1 MAAEAV
7 QKKKLRLLPLLR
19 GASCMHSLRKSVLS
33 ALNMCRLARGPECML
48 GLWWCAREHTDGPHG
63 VGLLEEVNPQ
73 HSVAGAR
80 RDIARIDC
88 EVGRRVED
96 ACHVSTLDHS

>member
-19 GASCMHSLRKSVLS
+19 GASCMHSMRKSVLS

-48 GLWWCAREHTDGPHG
+48 GLWWCAREHTGGPHVHG
-63 VGLLEEVNPQ
+63 VGLLEEVTPQ

-88 EVGRRVED
+88 EVARE
-96 ACHVSTLDHS
+96 S